1 MKLKITVL
9 IMIMI
14 ISLFGCSSGKKESFK
29 AEAEISVSSSSAVR
43 EEPERVC
50 VYVCGEVA
58 CPGVYELAAGSRVK
72 DAISMAGGL
81 SLGADPAAVNQAQ
94 KLKDQEKIV
103 VPAKNNPS
111 GTSAAGGLMN
121 INTATRDQLL
131 TLPGIGEAKAAAI
144 ISYRE
149 AHGGFQSVEEL
160 QKIEGIKS
168 GVFNKIKDSVSVY

>member
-29 AEAEISVSSSSAVR
+29 AEAEISVSSSSVR

-111 GTSAAGGLMN
+111 GTPASGGLMN

>member
-14 ISLFGCSSGKKESFK
+14 MSLFGCSSGRKESFK
-29 AEAEISVSSSSAVR
+29 AEAEVSASSSTVR

-81 SLGADPAAVNQAQ
+81 SSEADPAAVNQAQ

-103 VPAKNNPS
+103 VPAKNTPS
-111 GTSAAGGLMN
+111 GTSASGGLMN

-144 ISYRE
+144 ISYRD
-149 AHGGFQSVEEL
+149 AHGGFKSVEEL